1 MKKLLALVAVLAMA
15 LAICAGCGG
24 DTQKE
29 PAQQG
34 NAGGDKVIKIGIFE
48 PASGENGP
56 GGKQEVLGVRYAH
69 SLQPNVEI
77 NGETYKVELVEVDN
91 QSDTTKAVSAAQN
104 LVASNV
110 SVILGSYG
118 SGVAIAGG
126 DTFKTA
132 QIPAIGISC
141 TNPQVTEGNDYYFR
155 VCFLDPFQGTVMANF
170 AKDEMN
176 AETAFVIT
184 QLGDDYSA
192 GLGTYFK
199 QAFEGLGGTVL
210 EAQFQTGETDF
221 NAILTNVLN
230 SDADVIFAPSSIQTA
245 PLLIR
250 QAREMGI
257 TIPILAGD
265 TWENESIILNAG
277 DKATEVYLSTFFDEN
292 DTSNPAAAEF
302 VSGFKAW
309 LNADQQN
316 LTNNGGGLCL
326 VLMPMYTSSLKVTGL
341 LTGADIKL
349 VKSSNTY
356 SSLNNLEIT
365 CSSGGTIAS
374 GFKVVLKGEIGVA
387 KRLGLDALRGVD
399 DEQGAFAGGERA

>member
-15 LAICAGCGG
+15 LAICTACGDDNKTG
-24 DTQKE
+24 GNADN
-29 PAQQG
+29 QQG
-34 NAGGDKVIKIGIFE
+34 SGNKTITIGIYE

-56 GGKQEVLGVRYAH
+56 GGKQEVLGVKYAH
-69 SLQPNVEI
+69 SLQPTVEI
-77 NGETYKVELVEVDN
+77 NGETYDIKLQEVDN

-104 LVASNV
+104 LVAANV
-110 SVILGSYG
+110 SVVLGSYG

-126 DTFKTA
+126 PYFEQA
-132 QIPAIGISC
+132 QIPAIAISC

-170 AKDEMN
+170 AKDEMK

-245 PLLIR
+245 PLLIQ
-250 QAREMGI
+250 QARQMGI
-257 TIPILAGD
+257 TLPILAGD
-265 TWENESIILNAG
+265 TWENESIIKNAG
-277 DKATEVYLSTFFDEN
+277 QYATDVYLSTFFDEN
-292 DTSNPAAAEF
+292 DTSNPAASEF
-302 VSGFKAW
+302 VTGFKAW
-309 LNADQQN
+309 LNADPQN
-316 LTNNGGGLCL
+316 LTNNGGGDGVAAVSALAFDAYN
-326 VLMPMYTSSLKVTGL
+326 VAIEAIKSANSTV
-341 LTGADIKL
+341 GADIR
-349 VKSSNTY
+349 N
-356 SSLNNLEIT
+356 
-365 CSSGGTIAS
+365 
-374 GFKVVLKGEIGVA
+374 
-387 KRLGLDALRGVD
+387 ALPGVD
-399 DEQGAFAGGERA
+399 YTGVTGSITFNETGDANKDMAYVKTIDVENGNFKFLKTQSVGE

>member
-15 LAICAGCGG
+15 LVICAGCGG

-141 TNPQVTEGNDYYFR
+141 TNPQVTDGNDYYFR

-170 AKDEMN
+170 AKDELQANN
-176 AETAFVIT
+176 AFIIT

-192 GLGTYFK
+192 GLGNYFK
-199 QAFEGLGGTVL
+199 QAFTALEGNVQ

-309 LNADQQN
+309 LNADSAN
-316 LTNNGGGLCL
+316 LTNNGGNDAEPAVSALGFEAYKVAIESIKSANSTEGTAIRDALPG
-326 VLMPMYTSSLKVTGL
+326 VEYVGVTGSITFNE
-341 LTGADIKL
+341 TGDANKDMAY
-349 VKSSNTY
+349 VK
-356 SSLNNLEIT
+356 
-365 CSSGGTIAS
+365 TIDVEN
-374 GFKVVLKGEIGVA
+374 GNFKFLKTQSVGE
-387 KRLGLDALRGVD
+387 
-399 DEQGAFAGGERA
+399 

>member
-15 LAICAGCGG
+15 LALCTACGDNNKAG
-24 DTQKE
+24 
-29 PAQQG
+29 G
-34 NAGGDKVIKIGIFE
+34 NADNNQQNSGDKTITIGIYE

-56 GGKQEVLGVRYAH
+56 GGKQEVLGIRYAH
-69 SLQPNVEI
+69 SLQPTVEI
-77 NGETYKVELVEVDN
+77 NGETYEVKLQEVDN

-104 LVASNV
+104 LVAANV
-110 SVILGSYG
+110 SVVLGSYG

-126 DTFKTA
+126 PYFEQA

-141 TNPQVTEGNDYYFR
+141 TNPQVTDGNDYYFR

-170 AKDEMN
+170 AKEEMQAN
-176 AETAFVIT
+176 TAFVIT

-192 GLGTYFK
+192 GLGNYFK
-199 QAFEGLGGTVL
+199 QAFEGMGGTVL

-245 PLLIR
+245 PLLIQ
-250 QAREMGI
+250 QARQMGI
-257 TIPILAGD
+257 TLPILAGD
-265 TWENESIILNAG
+265 TWENESIINNAG
-277 DKATEVYLSTFFDEN
+277 QYATDVYLSTFFDEN

-316 LTNNGGGLCL
+316 LTNNGGGDGVAAVSALGFDAYNVAL
-326 VLMPMYTSSLKVTGL
+326 EAIAAANSTV
-341 LTGADIKL
+341 GADIRNALPGVNYTGVTGSITFNETGDANKDMAY
-349 VKSSNTY
+349 VK
-356 SSLNNLEIT
+356 
-365 CSSGGTIAS
+365 TIDVENKN
-374 GFKVVLKGEIGVA
+374 FKFLKTQSVA
-387 KRLGLDALRGVD
+387 
-399 DEQGAFAGGERA
+399 E

>member
-15 LAICAGCGG
+15 LALCTACGDNNKAG
-24 DTQKE
+24 
-29 PAQQG
+29 G
-34 NAGGDKVIKIGIFE
+34 NADNNQQTSGDKTITIGIYE

-56 GGKQEVLGVRYAH
+56 GGKQEVLGIRYAH
-69 SLQPNVEI
+69 SLQPTVEI
-77 NGETYKVELVEVDN
+77 NGETYEVKLQEVDN

-104 LVASNV
+104 LVAANV
-110 SVILGSYG
+110 SVVLGSYG

-126 DTFKTA
+126 PYFEQA

-141 TNPQVTEGNDYYFR
+141 TNPQVTDGNDYYFR

-170 AKDEMN
+170 AKEEMQAN
-176 AETAFVIT
+176 TAFVIT

-192 GLGTYFK
+192 GLGNYFK
-199 QAFEGLGGTVL
+199 QAFEGMGGTVL

-245 PLLIR
+245 PLLIQ
-250 QAREMGI
+250 QARQMGI
-257 TIPILAGD
+257 TLPILAGD
-265 TWENESIILNAG
+265 TWENESIINNAG
-277 DKATEVYLSTFFDEN
+277 QYATDVYLSTFFDEN

-316 LTNNGGGLCL
+316 LTNNGGGDGVAAVSALGFDAYNVAL
-326 VLMPMYTSSLKVTGL
+326 EAIAAANSTV
-341 LTGADIKL
+341 GADIR
-349 VKSSNTY
+349 N
-356 SSLNNLEIT
+356 
-365 CSSGGTIAS
+365 
-374 GFKVVLKGEIGVA
+374 
-387 KRLGLDALRGVD
+387 ALPGVD
-399 DEQGAFAGGERA
+399 YTGVTGSITFNETGDANKDMAYVKTIDVENKNFKFLKTQSVAE